1 MQDVII
7 SLDEKSILDAIKKLG
22 VKFEKNEDIRI
33 YDQDNLMIIINFGK
47 FNKFGVKRA
56 KKDRGLI
63 SYKAKTLAAYAIIL
77 ADAREKLDEWVA
89 GAAV

>member
-1 MQDVII
+1 
-7 SLDEKSILDAIKKLG
+7 
-22 VKFEKNEDIRI
+22 
-33 YDQDNLMIIINFGK
+33 MIIINFGK

-89 GAAV
+89 GTAV